1 MIVYLHGFNSAYN
14 PYSDKIAALSKL
26 DNVYPLSYDS
36 FDTYNNIL
44 DGILVATKHLEN
56 LVFVGTSLG
65 GFYAANAASAF
76 GVPCVLI
83 NPVVLGSFVQ
93 NNALFIKDVPMTNFV
108 TGDINTVTQT
118 MIDSYESLDIA
129 QLNYEYKPLLLLDA
143 GDELIDSFYT
153 FLHLTRKKDII
164 SKSSECYP
172 GGSHRFDHIDLALPS
187 IESYLNNCS
196 TVSHCD

>member
-36 FDTYNNIL
+36 FDTYDNIL
-44 DGILVATKHLEN
+44 DDILTKTKHLEN

-65 GFYAANAASAF
+65 GFYAANASSVL

-108 TGDINTVTQT
+108 TGAVNTVTQT
-118 MIDSYESLDIA
+118 MIDSYESLDVA

-143 GDELIDSFYT
+143 ADELIDSQYT
-153 FLHLTRKKDII
+153 YNHCKDII
-164 SKSSECYP
+164 SKSSACYP